1 MKTFLGLY
9 KGYTMKVICRI
20 VLLTVITLTFP
31 NLYAGRNN
39 YHNSQKPQAYKM
51 ANPRQQKQVAL
62 QTTQY
67 VKRMAEVPTM
77 RHERRHTLKSTIL
90 STGQKALLIGLTIML
105 LTPCIIAKIPDKPSM
120 IYTIPY
126 STGTEAKTY
135 GSCTTLPDNSIL
147 CCDIGKNLTV
157 TCCARPRRTE
167 YRNALIACAAVRPT
181 HCHPVSYCISYDIE
195 GIEGDQAVYKPIN
208 LTATSIEADQ
218 ECATAQATHY
228 VAYEV
233 IAFEKDFASTAH
245 DHAKDSTRAIT
256 FLLSN
261 GTSAHCAVPITGITK
276 TGDLPIFTDMVEELC
291 EKLNIP
297 KKKAPS
303 ITVIQDQNCDR
314 HIQQAIGLREIS
326 MSWGRQLTVYTSLLQ
341 NFTDNQ
347 LAGLIAHEIFHI
359 IQPVDWDELTKIS
372 KAGNN
377 VELEAD
383 LASILATN
391 STCIPSFLKRASQ
404 IKVLLPTITRENA
417 ADLLKPEDPD
427 DPDTTHPSI
436 PPRISFNLAM
446 SVHTQ
451 RAIAYLLE
459 FLHNKP
465 QWFEN

>member
-126 STGTEAKTY
+126 ATGTEAKTY

-167 YRNALIACAAVRPT
+167 YRNALIA
-181 HCHPVSYCISYDIE
+181 
-195 GIEGDQAVYKPIN
+195 GDQAVYKPIN

-228 VAYEV
+228 VADEV

-291 EKLNIP
+291 
-297 KKKAPS
+297 
-303 ITVIQDQNCDR
+303 
-314 HIQQAIGLREIS
+314 
-326 MSWGRQLTVYTSLLQ
+326 
-341 NFTDNQ
+341 
-347 LAGLIAHEIFHI
+347 
-359 IQPVDWDELTKIS
+359 
-372 KAGNN
+372 
-377 VELEAD
+377 
-383 LASILATN
+383 
-391 STCIPSFLKRASQ
+391 
-404 IKVLLPTITRENA
+404 
-417 ADLLKPEDPD
+417 
-427 DPDTTHPSI
+427 
-436 PPRISFNLAM
+436 
-446 SVHTQ
+446 
-451 RAIAYLLE
+451 
-459 FLHNKP
+459 
-465 QWFEN
+465 